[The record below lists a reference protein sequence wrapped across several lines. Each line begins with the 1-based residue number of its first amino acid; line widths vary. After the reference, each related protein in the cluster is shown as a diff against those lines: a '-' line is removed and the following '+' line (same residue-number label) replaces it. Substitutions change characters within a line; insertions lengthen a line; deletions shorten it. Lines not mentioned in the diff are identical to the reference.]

1 MTKVIKFYANWC
13 GPCKVYGKTF
23 DKVEKNINELY
34 KSVEFLN
41 VDIEKDTS
49 GLAAKYKVGS
59 IPFTV
64 VEKDGL
70 VKTHTGRM
78 NEDKLN
84 SFILDE

>member
-13 GPCKVYGKTF
+13 GPCRVYAKTF
-23 DKVEKNINELY
+23 DKVEKNITELH

-41 VDIEKDTS
+41 IDIEKDTS
-49 GLAAKYKVGS
+49 GLAAKYKANN

-78 NEDKLN
+78 NEEELK